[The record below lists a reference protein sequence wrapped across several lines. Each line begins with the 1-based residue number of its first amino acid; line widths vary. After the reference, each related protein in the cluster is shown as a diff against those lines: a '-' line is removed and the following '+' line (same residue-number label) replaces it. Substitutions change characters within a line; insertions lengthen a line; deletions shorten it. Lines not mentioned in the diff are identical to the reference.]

1 MRGNDSFP
9 EPVLTDRK
17 TGKGRKSGQNDSMR
31 YLLYNKPTDMR
42 KSYHTLCGLVTN
54 ELGCDPCN
62 GDVYIF
68 INKARNRIKLLH
80 WEPGGLVLYCKLLE
94 SGTFGKPSGLAKD
107 AVSGRIEWS
116 ELVMVVE
123 GIIEQ
128 PDSRRQRLE
137 NLKKLRR

>member
-1 MRGNDSFP
+1 MFS
-9 EPVLTDRK
+9 L
-17 TGKGRKSGQNDSMR
+17 NDSMR
-31 YLLYNKPTDMR
+31 YWLCNRPTDMR
-42 KSYHTLCGLVTN
+42 KSYYTLSGIVTN

-68 INKARNRIKLLH
+68 MNKSRNRIKLLH

-94 SGTFGKPSGLAKD
+94 SGTFGMPSGMEKD

>member
-1 MRGNDSFP
+1 MFS
-9 EPVLTDRK
+9 L
-17 TGKGRKSGQNDSMR
+17 NDSMR

-80 WEPGGLVLYCKLLE
+80 WELGGLVLYCKLLE

-116 ELVMVVE
+116 ELVMLVE

-137 NLKKLRR
+137 NLKKLHR

>member
-1 MRGNDSFP
+1 MFSLNDSI
-9 EPVLTDRK
+9 
-17 TGKGRKSGQNDSMR
+17 R

-42 KSYHTLCGLVTN
+42 KSYHTLYGLVTD

-94 SGTFGKPSGLAKD
+94 SGTFGVPSGLEKD

-137 NLKKLRR
+137 YSCTFPRYMGNIS

>member
-1 MRGNDSFP
+1 MFS
-9 EPVLTDRK
+9 L
-17 TGKGRKSGQNDSMR
+17 NDSMR

-94 SGTFGKPSGLAKD
+94 SGTFGKSSGLAKD
-107 AVSGRIEWS
+107 AVSGSIEWS

>member
-1 MRGNDSFP
+1 
-9 EPVLTDRK
+9 
-17 TGKGRKSGQNDSMR
+17 
-31 YLLYNKPTDMR
+31 MR

-68 INKARNRIKLLH
+68 INKTRNRIKLLH

-94 SGTFGKPSGLAKD
+94 SGAFGKPSGLAKD
-107 AVSGRIEWS
+107 AVSGSIEWS

>member
-1 MRGNDSFP
+1 MFS
-9 EPVLTDRK
+9 L
-17 TGKGRKSGQNDSMR
+17 NDSMR

-80 WEPGGLVLYCKLLE
+80 WEPGGLVLYCKAGHG
-94 SGTFGKPSGLAKD
+94 SRGHNRTAG
-107 AVSGRIEWS
+107 
-116 ELVMVVE
+116 
-123 GIIEQ
+123 Q
-128 PDSRRQRLE
+128 PQTAT
-137 NLKKLRR
+137 

>member
-1 MRGNDSFP
+1 MFS
-9 EPVLTDRK
+9 L
-17 TGKGRKSGQNDSMR
+17 NDSMR
-31 YLLYNKPTDMR
+31 YWLYNRPTDMR

-54 ELGCDPCN
+54 ELGSDPCN

-94 SGTFGKPSGLAKD
+94 SGTFGMPSGLAKD

-116 ELVMVVE
+116 GLVMVVE
-123 GIIEQ
+123 GIIER

>member
-1 MRGNDSFP
+1 
-9 EPVLTDRK
+9 
-17 TGKGRKSGQNDSMR
+17 
-31 YLLYNKPTDMR
+31 MR

-54 ELGCDPCN
+54 ELGCDPCS

-94 SGTFGKPSGLAKD
+94 SGTFGMPSGLAKD

-116 ELVMVVE
+116 ELVMIVE
-123 GIIEQ
+123 GIIGIAGNTAVAANGYHDH
-128 PDSRRQRLE
+128 PRHNPSRRPFARSL
-137 NLKKLRR
+137 